1 MKHAK
6 ASQMQLTELAV
17 DLDEGNINSVAE
29 FLSSEVSLY
38 LANAHALEST
48 GILLAAGSLMRD
60 SGRLAL
66 RE

>member
-1 MKHAK
+1 
-6 ASQMQLTELAV
+6 MQLTELAI
-17 DLDEGNINSVAE
+17 DLDEGSSDSVAK
-29 FLSSEVSLY
+29 FLSSEVLPY

-48 GILLAAGSLMRD
+48 GILLAAGSLMPD

>member
-1 MKHAK
+1 ME
-6 ASQMQLTELAV
+6 LTELAI
-17 DLDEGNINSVAE
+17 DLDEGDLSSHPE
-29 FLSSEVSLY
+29 FLGFEVSPY

-48 GILLAAGSLMRD
+48 GIPLAAGSLMPE